1 MTFPSRRG
9 ALHILAQIATDDTQR
24 TKFANSYDRISYHTA
39 ADIRIQRLCNS
50 EDTPIVMHNVSNTLL
65 DVKPVSHTATDILP
79 KHPVS
84 SPTPPPPEDSISSV
98 SASSSSSSSSSSGT
112 YGRTTR
118 SSSKKKSRPSSSRS
132 SIELNKKAELQQKRK
147 NIVEKAKK
155 INSLDNSPAN
165 DRQLHVLR
173 MVYEEI
179 TMYPSEP
186 WIATLAIII
195 QRSFKQVKNW
205 FSNERQKRGTGE
217 ENNVISST
225 GDKYRVRP
233 ISFANRQDW
242 SDDWFEEVVMIH
254 HYRVLCNSRW
264 QAGRAL
270 SDTSSNY
277 DGRSWRSLRSL
288 FLLSLSL

>member
-1 MTFPSRRG
+1 MTLPSRRG

-24 TKFANSYDRISYHTA
+24 TKFANSYHNLSHHTA
-39 ADIRIQRLCNS
+39 ADIRIQRLCHS
-50 EDTPIVMHNVSNTLL
+50 EDSPIVMHNVSNTLL
-65 DVKPVSHTATDILP
+65 DLKPVCPTATGFPP
-79 KHPVS
+79 KHSVS
-84 SPTPPPPEDSISSV
+84 SRTPPPAEESISSA

-118 SSSKKKSRPSSSRS
+118 SSSKKKTTRTSRGQSG
-132 SIELNKKAELQQKRK
+132 IELNKKAELRQKRR
-147 NIVEKAKK
+147 NMLEKAKK

-186 WIATLAIII
+186 WIAILAIII
-195 QRSFKQVKNW
+195 HRSFKQVKNW

-217 ENNVISST
+217 ESTVISST

-233 ISFANRQDW
+233 ISFTNCQDW
-242 SDDWFEEVVMIH
+242 SDEWFEEVVMIH

-277 DGRSWRSLRSL
+277 DGRS
-288 FLLSLSL
+288 